1 MSADPERLE
10 LLAWIAR
17 EPRSY
22 PQAIEV
28 WKTQCPR
35 HSLWEDAVADG
46 LVRVVRNG
54 ERSSVELSPAG
65 EAALDVARLGP
76 G

>member
-1 MSADPERLE
+1 MMSSPERRE

-17 EPRSY
+17 EPRTY
-22 PQAIEV
+22 PHALEV

-46 LVRVVRNG
+46 LVRVVQKNG
-54 ERSSVELSPAG
+54 RSYVELSVAG
-65 EAALDVARLGP
+65 EALLRAA
-76 G
+76 

>member
-46 LVRVVRNG
+46 LVRVGRNG

>member
-1 MSADPERLE
+1 MSSTDARDE
-10 LLAWIAR
+10 LLAWIAQER
-17 EPRSY
+17 RTY
-22 PQAIEV
+22 PEAIEV

-54 ERSSVELSPAG
+54 ARPHVVLSPAG
-65 EAALDVARLGP
+65 EAALRGA
-76 G
+76 

>member
-1 MSADPERLE
+1 MSSAERLE

-17 EPRSY
+17 EPRTY
-22 PQAIEV
+22 PEAIDI

-35 HSLWEDAVADG
+35 HSLWEDALAEG

-54 ERSSVELSPAG
+54 AASYVELSPAG
-65 EAALDVARLGP
+65 ETALRER
-76 G
+76 